1 MKKSYYKKNKTN
13 QFIIG
18 LVCSCLFLS
27 LPLHAKKLKPKSVP
41 DLRVLIDVSGS
52 MKKNDPS
59 NLRRSALKLLIGL
72 MPEGA
77 YADVWVFG
85 GKTRQLIKRSKV
97 NADWKKRAK
106 KVITGIHSRGQF
118 TDIEA
123 ILNRSTKQWG
133 EKNNKFNRSVILLTD
148 GVVDVSKIKSESVG
162 SRERVVQEV
171 LPALV
176 KKGVTIHTVA
186 LSKYADHELLK
197 GLAIGSDGW
206 YERVDSAKELQRIFL
221 HMFEKAAPPETLP
234 MTDNKF
240 QVDSSVNEITL
251 LIFRSKDKPPAQ
263 IIQPDV
269 VTYVEGQLPKTI
281 SWHREKNY
289 DMVTIKSPMEG
300 EWGIMA
306 EIDPDNRV
314 MVVTDLKLVTTVF
327 LNNIIMGEQFDI
339 GAQIFEG
346 DEVLT
351 RKEILDVIKMNL
363 VQVNPDKIKKKWV
376 LRDNGR
382 GGDMF
387 AGDGIFST
395 RLDAIAL
402 DGLHEFTIFA
412 DGQTFKRKVRQT
424 VQVRMPVITTV
435 QRASKEQGGGYYLEI
450 KSREQIMKAA
460 TMKVTVTLIDPNG
473 KWQQLKADKEN
484 NNIWVKNIAGLTEK
498 GEYQINISIIGKSI
512 SGNPLSLRLKPI
524 VVDGDPDMTVND
536 TVKPKIEEPKIVKK
550 QKVKKVEEEKEPEK
564 ESESMSWIGFTIAA
578 VVVNLL
584 LVIGGIVGYRA
595 WKKNSEMP
603 LLDLGDE
610 DV

>member
-1 MKKSYYKKNKTN
+1 
-13 QFIIG
+13 
-18 LVCSCLFLS
+18 
-27 LPLHAKKLKPKSVP
+27 
-41 DLRVLIDVSGS
+41 
-52 MKKNDPS
+52 
-59 NLRRSALKLLIGL
+59 
-72 MPEGA
+72 
-77 YADVWVFG
+77 
-85 GKTRQLIKRSKV
+85 
-97 NADWKKRAK
+97 
-106 KVITGIHSRGQF
+106 
-118 TDIEA
+118 
-123 ILNRSTKQWG
+123 
-133 EKNNKFNRSVILLTD
+133 
-148 GVVDVSKIKSESVG
+148 
-162 SRERVVQEV
+162 
-171 LPALV
+171 
-176 KKGVTIHTVA
+176 
-186 LSKYADHELLK
+186 
-197 GLAIGSDGW
+197 
-206 YERVDSAKELQRIFL
+206 
-221 HMFEKAAPPETLP
+221 
-234 MTDNKF
+234 
-240 QVDSSVNEITL
+240 
-251 LIFRSKDKPPAQ
+251 
-263 IIQPDV
+263 
-269 VTYVEGQLPKTI
+269 
-281 SWHREKNY
+281 
-289 DMVTIKSPMEG
+289 
-300 EWGIMA
+300 
-306 EIDPDNRV
+306 
-314 MVVTDLKLVTTVF
+314 
-327 LNNIIMGEQFDI
+327 
-339 GAQIFEG
+339 
-346 DEVLT
+346 
-351 RKEILDVIKMNL
+351 MNL